1 MNLSH
6 NGNMS
11 TTNIVWKNLEKS
23 ILASVASVAT
33 IEANLV
39 DYYNTEFKLLQEL
52 SSKSNTILEGLHDI
66 ISKSN
71 NS

>member
-1 MNLSH
+1 
-6 NGNMS
+6 MS

-23 ILASVASVAT
+23 ILASVASVAS

-52 SSKSNTILEGLHDI
+52 LSKSNTILEGLHDI